1 MDAPATRLLPTFL
14 QSLNEAQARW
24 FAGYEAL
31 SLGRGGLKVMHE
43 RTGLSR
49 PTILKGIRELR
60 TRDLPPAG
68 RVRRP
73 GGGRRTLESVDPTFR
88 SAMEKILEE
97 TTAGDPMSQLRWT
110 CRSTPQIA
118 RELSRQKHPVSAM
131 TVDRKLREMG
141 YSLQANAKEK
151 EGKAPPERDAQ
162 FRYINAQAKR
172 FLTRGEP
179 VVSVDTKKKERVGEF
194 KNPGQTWRPKGKPQ
208 EVNVYDYPDLGVG
221 TASPYGVYDVGQ
233 NRGFVNVGMNHD
245 TGEFAVESLRR
256 WWRWIGRRQY
266 PEAKEV
272 LVCADGGGS
281 NGYRLHAWKYF
292 LQQWADDS
300 RLSVTVCHYPR
311 GTSKWNK
318 IEHRMFSFISLT
330 WRGIPL
336 TSYET
341 VVSLIGSVRTEKGLR
356 VKAVLDRGEYEAG
369 LKFSPAEMKTVNLTP
384 HPTFPQWNY
393 TIAPHKM

>member
-1 MDAPATRLLPTFL
+1 M
-14 QSLNEAQARW
+14 
-24 FAGYEAL
+24 
-31 SLGRGGLKVMHE
+31 
-43 RTGLSR
+43 
-49 PTILKGIRELR
+49 
-60 TRDLPPAG
+60 
-68 RVRRP
+68 
-73 GGGRRTLESVDPTFR
+73 
-88 SAMEKILEE
+88 
-97 TTAGDPMSQLRWT
+97 
-110 CRSTPQIA
+110 
-118 RELSRQKHPVSAM
+118 
-131 TVDRKLREMG
+131 
-141 YSLQANAKEK
+141 
-151 EGKAPPERDAQ
+151 
-162 FRYINAQAKR
+162 
-172 FLTRGEP
+172 
-179 VVSVDTKKKERVGEF
+179 
-194 KNPGQTWRPKGKPQ
+194 
-208 EVNVYDYPDLGVG
+208 NVYDYPDLGVG